1 MYSLLLYV
9 HSYIVAIDDA
19 ICHIYALGNVQLKY
33 NA

>member
-1 MYSLLLYV
+1 MYTLLMYI

-19 ICHIYALGNVQLKY
+19 ICHNYALGNVQPKY